1 MWPRSVLGLVLIGFS
16 LVALPLLLATW
27 RAGIVVDDLAGRSQ
41 RLVMQGV
48 RVTRVNE
55 RLAEHITDMER
66 YARQYYVVGDR
77 ALWGLFL
84 ENKASFS
91 ETLLR
96 LRELDDERRLESP
109 IAELNVLGGRLDERV
124 PARGQPAPADAP
136 HATLEQFAELR
147 ALAASIA
154 RSSNA
159 FIDSEL
165 ELLDQAAAQSRRE
178 LSWQAIGLLPITIAL
193 AATFS
198 LMIAQPIRRLADAI
212 THLGEQDFDAPIAI
226 SGPPELQAL
235 GARLDWLRQR
245 LRDADET
252 KNTFLRHMS
261 HELKTPLASL
271 REGSEL
277 LTDGTVGPLNVTQQ
291 EVANILLENCLK
303 LQALI
308 ENLLDFTAWQ
318 HDASRLNLRS
328 LELRALVDAC
338 LAQHCL
344 EIRRKQIAVALTGST
359 VELHGDRLK
368 LRTAI
373 DNLVANAI
381 KFSPPA
387 GTVRITIGCEAGSAR
402 IDVLDDGPGIP
413 GTERE
418 LVFEPFFRGAPLAH
432 TAMRGTGIGLSVVRE
447 CARAHGGTIEIID
460 SPDAGGHLRLS
471 LPIRAE
477 PGSDHV

>member
-16 LVALPLLLATW
+16 LVALPLLFASF
-27 RAGIVVDDLAGRSQ
+27 RAGIAVDDLAARSQ

-55 RLAEHITDMER
+55 RLAEQITDMER

-91 ETLLR
+91 ETLMR
-96 LRELDDERRLESP
+96 LRELDDERRLASR
-109 IAELNVLGGRLDERV
+109 IAELDTIGSQLDEQIPTRS
-124 PARGQPAPADAP
+124 QPAPVDAP
-136 HATLEQFAELR
+136 AAAIAEFAELR

-154 RSSNA
+154 QSSNA
-159 FIDSEL
+159 FIDAEL
-165 ELLDQAAAQSRRE
+165 EQLDRAAARSRRE
-178 LSWQAIGLLPITIAL
+178 LSWQAIALLPITIGL
-193 AATFS
+193 AATFT
-198 LMIAQPIRRLADAI
+198 LMIAQPVRRLTAAI
-212 THLGEQDFDAPIAI
+212 THLGEQGFDAPVAI

-245 LRDADET
+245 LRVADES

-277 LTDGTVGPLNVTQQ
+277 LSDGTVGPLNATQQ
-291 EVANILLENCLK
+291 EVASILFENCLK

-308 ENLLDFTAWQ
+308 ENLLDFTTWQ
-318 HDASRLNLRS
+318 HDASRLNLNS
-328 LELRALVDAC
+328 LELRALIDAC

-344 EIRRKQIAVALTGST
+344 EIRRKQIAVAVSGAAI
-359 VELHGDRLK
+359 ELCGDRLK

-387 GTVRITIGCEAGSAR
+387 GTIRIAIGRDATTASV
-402 IDVLDDGPGIP
+402 DVMDEGPGIP
-413 GTERE
+413 EADRER
-418 LVFEPFFRGAPLAH
+418 VFEPFFRGAPQTPAGL
-432 TAMRGTGIGLSVVRE
+432 RGTGIGLSLVRE
-447 CARAHGGTIEIID
+447 CARAHGGSVAIVDT
-460 SPDAGGHLRLS
+460 PGAGGHLRLS
-471 LPIRAE
+471 LPIGAD
-477 PGSDHV
+477 PGSPDA